1 MPDEIG
7 RQIRPN
13 RFSHGEVEFRRFL
26 SALEAPKV
34 LELGTL
40 RWGDEA
46 THHAHWHDNAE
57 WILSDCEAGTD
68 VQIVADAH
76 DLSPFSDNEFDA
88 VLAVSVWEHLAR
100 PWEAFC
106 AVARVLK
113 PGGYA
118 LIVTHHT
125 FPVHGYP
132 SDYFRFTDEGL
143 KSLAVCAGMDPVAA
157 NYDYPAKIVP
167 PKEVEVWN
175 PAAPAYL
182 NVGILARK
190 PL

>member
-13 RFSHGEVEFRRFL
+13 RFEHGELEFRKFL
-26 SALEAPKV
+26 SSIEYPRI

-40 RWGDEA
+40 RWGDES
-46 THHAHWHDNAE
+46 THHRHWVNDAE
-57 WILSDCEAGTD
+57 WILSDVEPGID
-68 VQIVADAH
+68 VDIVADAH
-76 DLSPFSDNEFDA
+76 DLAPFADNSFDA
-88 VLAVSVWEHLAR
+88 LVAISVWEHLAR
-100 PWEAFC
+100 PWEAC
-106 AVARVLK
+106 VAVNRVLR
-113 PGGYA
+113 PGGHA

-143 KSLAVCAGMDPVAA
+143 KSLVRWGGLEPIVA
-157 NYDYPAKIVP
+157 NYDYPATIVP
-167 PKEVEVWN
+167 PREVEVWN
-175 PAAPAYL
+175 TAAPAYL

-190 PL
+190 P